1 MNLLAE
7 TIALNNLPLEK
18 TLTPDALSP
27 VHSDGY
33 ERNNSFV
40 LNNQRSAD
48 DIFKYLDK
56 SQYNINKPIGFGCGV
71 GIISLESEI
80 IHSLRHIMKVFFF
93 LLLLLYL
100 FIESRMEICLTS
112 TLTTIYYI
120 FW

>member
-1 MNLLAE
+1 MFLNLLAE

-27 VHSDGY
+27 KHSQQMQSKQKQKFGENINNNDNEELDY
-33 ERNNSFV
+33 NRSNSFS
-40 LNNQRSAD
+40 LNNERTAD

-80 IHSLRHIMKVFFF
+80 IHSLRHIMKV
-93 LLLLLYL
+93 Y
-100 FIESRMEICLTS
+100 C
-112 TLTTIYYI
+112 YY
-120 FW
+120 